1 LDISAMLV
9 GKSDQLDNVD
19 LLAGPRV
26 FTITGASK
34 GPADQPLN
42 ITLAEYDRPWRP
54 GLTMRRLLAAMWG
67 TEADNYTGRRIRLY
81 RDPDVRF
88 GNDKPGGTRISHA
101 SHLDKR
107 LTVSLPT
114 SKGKF
119 GAFTV
124 EPLVESA
131 PALTKVPSNAELLAE
146 IGALADKTEGGRKQ
160 VAAGWAET
168 HEGEHLRDAT
178 DLGGLEL
185 LRDDLK
191 AAS

>member
-1 LDISAMLV
+1 MDISSMLI

-19 LLAGPRV
+19 LLAGPRD
-26 FTITGASK
+26 FTITAVSRGAD
-34 GPADQPLN
+34 DQPLN

-54 GLTMRRLLAAMWG
+54 NLTMRRLLAHMWG
-67 TEADNYTGRRIRLY
+67 PEADNYIGHRIRLY
-81 RDPDVRF
+81 RDPEVVF
-88 GNDKPGGTRISHA
+88 GRDKTGGTRLSHA
-101 SHLDKR
+101 SHIER
-107 LTVSLPT
+107 RVTVSLPT

-131 PALTKVPSNAELLAE
+131 PAPTANPNAELLAE
-146 IGALADKTEGGRKQ
+146 IGALADKTEGGRDG
-160 VAAGWAET
+160 ALADWAET

-191 AAS
+191 ASAA

>member
-1 LDISAMLV
+1 MLV

-119 GAFTV
+119 GAFCV

-131 PALTKVPSNAELLAE
+131 PAP
-146 IGALADKTEGGRKQ
+146 TEPTAAQ
-160 VAAGWAET
+160 VAASTDSDALRAMWQASGVEMRAQIEARVAELN
-168 HEGEHLRDAT
+168 EVQ
-178 DLGGLEL
+178 
-185 LRDDLK
+185 
-191 AAS
+191 S

>member
-1 LDISAMLV
+1 MDISSMLV

-19 LLAGPRV
+19 LLAGPLD
-26 FTITGASK
+26 FTITAVSRGAD
-34 GPADQPLN
+34 DQPLN

-54 GLTMRRLLAAMWG
+54 GLTMRRLLAHIWG
-67 TEADNYTGRRIRLY
+67 PEADVYIGRRVRLY
-81 RDPDVRF
+81 RDPEVSF
-88 GNDKPGGTRISHA
+88 GKDKTGGTRLSHA
-101 SHLDKR
+101 SHIER
-107 LTVSLPT
+107 RVTVSLPT

-124 EPLVESA
+124 EPLA
-131 PALTKVPSNAELLAE
+131 DATPALTKVPSNAELLAE
-146 IGALADKTEGGRKQ
+146 IGALADKTPAGRKG
-160 VAAGWAET
+160 VAADWAET
-168 HEGEHLRDAT
+168 HDGESLRDAT